1 MASTSL
7 TIGLGAEMMSLRVC
21 LWQWQNGIDRFI
33 HFLPNLFPYFL
44 TFIHFILPFFLFNFL
59 FALVILVIFMFLQW
73 KFTYFFIIV
82 NFSWIFWGLDSSLSF
97 QIVMITG
104 SMNPNLW
111 QSYWMF
117 ESSHYRFIW
126 VYPSI
131 QECGA
136 NEVHRKTLTSWSKWG
151 NKRFPGDFT
160 LSWWTYVRNHCLYL
174 HEKQHI
180 PLLLA

>member
-21 LWQWQNGIDRFI
+21 LGQWQDGIDRFI
-33 HFLPNLFPYFL
+33 HFSSLTCFLFFLLSFILFFLLFIYFL
-44 TFIHFILPFFLFNFL
+44 V
-59 FALVILVIFMFLQW
+59 ALVILVIFMFLQW
-73 KFTYFFIIV
+73 KFTNFLIIV
-82 NFSWIFWGLDSSLSF
+82 NFSWIFWGSDSSLSF
-97 QIVMITG
+97 QIVMIIG

-111 QSYWMF
+111 QSYWVF

-136 NEVHRKTLTSWSKWG
+136 NEVYRKTLTSWSKWG

-180 PLLLA
+180 LLLLA